1 MSRRERR
8 ILTPE
13 HVEVRLV
20 PAGLGSRALAAGIDL
35 ALIITAASFVSMA
48 LVSALP
54 LAGLGLAAAMTA
66 TFVIQWGWHVYF
78 ETMHDGRTPGKRL
91 LGLRVV
97 DGRGLPI
104 GLAQSFVRTVVRVL
118 DTLPLLYGLGGLVCQ
133 ADRHRRR
140 LGDLVADTLV
150 IREGKSYSPA
160 AGLARAPEYNSLR
173 VPRVLRLIR
182 RRVSL
187 EEREFLLTLVLR
199 ADELEDRAR
208 FDLMEDVARH
218 YRRRLAV
225 DDPHLSGESLVR
237 GLTAILF
244 AESQAG
250 RRAR

>member
-1 MSRRERR
+1 MTDRR

-13 HVEVRLV
+13 HVEVRLT

-35 ALIITAASFVSMA
+35 GMIVTVASFASAMLMA
-48 LVSALP
+48 ALP
-54 LAGLGLAAAMTA
+54 VGGLGLAAAMTA
-66 TFVIQWGWHVYF
+66 SFVIQWGWHVYF
-78 ETMHDGRTPGKRL
+78 ETRHEGRTPGKRL

-104 GLAQSFVRTVVRVL
+104 GFGQSFARTMVRVL
-118 DTLPLLYGLGGLVCQ
+118 DSLPLLYALGALVCQ
-133 ADRHRRR
+133 VDRHRRR

-150 IREGKSYSPA
+150 IREGRTFSPA
-160 AGLARAPEYNSLR
+160 ASLARAPEYNSLR

-182 RRVSL
+182 RRVGL

-199 ADELEDRAR
+199 ADEMESRAR
-208 FDLMEDVARH
+208 FDLMEEVGRH

-225 DDPHLSGESLVR
+225 EDHHLSGESLLR

-244 AESQAG
+244 AEPPG
-250 RRAR
+250 RRSP